1 MRTTLFHAAS
11 TAMSSNDHI
20 QSPVRPARPATRL
33 ATGEREEGEGGGMIT
48 TLFHAGSTTIHDHI
62 QSPAFTRPARPHPVT
77 RHAMDIQTTLL
88 EVVSFFLGNCFM
100 CPEQGTGGRGG
111 GGAGRLQTSD
121 PSRLCTQGE
130 GGRGG
135 LGGLGVYRHL
145 TQGRLST
152 QGLRSVA
159 SRVHGSGFRVWAS
172 GFRFGVSASGFRFLV
187 QGARS

>member
-1 MRTTLFHAAS
+1 
-11 TAMSSNDHI
+11 
-20 QSPVRPARPATRL
+20 
-33 ATGEREEGEGGGMIT
+33 
-48 TLFHAGSTTIHDHI
+48 
-62 QSPAFTRPARPHPVT
+62 
-77 RHAMDIQTTLL
+77 MDIQTTLL
-88 EVVSFFLGNCFM
+88 EVVSFFLGSCFI

-111 GGAGRLQTSD
+111 GGGWASD
-121 PSRLCTQGE
+121 PSRLCTQGK

-135 LGGLGVYRHL
+135 LGGLGVYGHL